1 MVSLARENFNGYLKE
16 KELAMMERKEIDMD
30 SKIILAGA
38 MTLFDELFVL
48 DLESGIYTVYKM
60 DSVMSQVAT
69 DSDFNEFNITY
80 GERLIHPDDREKF
93 FGAFFLE
100 NLRKRVAEGERRISV
115 EVRRKSA
122 EGFYHWCELTATK
135 FDDNVAF
142 STKMVMSFRDID
154 ELRAARQEERY
165 ATHRFTSAVN
175 SIYDAIY
182 EGELYSDILHIWKT
196 PGKKIKGFV
205 PEKSI
210 KKQID
215 QVLEVSVHPDYQEE
229 VGLAIGSN
237 VVEREF
243 KNGKE
248 KLYYEA
254 PCMGEDGK
262 YRWFSFQVHLLEM
275 SENEI
280 HVMYYIKDIDDAKK
294 REKRKH
300 DELQQALAMA
310 RKANDAKM
318 EFLSRMSH
326 DIRTPINAIVGMTAV
341 VDENR
346 YDPGAVGECLKKID
360 VSAKFLLT
368 LIDDILDMSKI
379 EGGKVSIV
387 NREMSFEKL
396 ISDLMILC
404 QNLANDKQQ
413 EFKISI
419 GENVRASYVGDSLR
433 INQVFLN
440 LISNAFKYTPDG
452 GCICFSVDAEPVAD
466 GKQWLVVVVSDNGI
480 GMSEDFIGRAFEPFE
495 QEDVERGRASD
506 SSGLGLTLTL
516 SLVVMMGG
524 TISIKSEKNKGS
536 AFTVRFPLEVIEGED
551 KGLVEEMKERYL
563 AAEGER
569 GGIKHAFNHEKI
581 LLVEDDELNL
591 EIEKALLEMQGLDVE
606 TAKNGEEAANM
617 FEQSTPGTYRAILM
631 DLRMPVMDGLDAARA
646 IRSMFREDAA
656 SVPIIIMTADSFH
669 DEQEEAKDAGV
680 NDYLTKPVDANEIR
694 RHLIRL
700 LNR

>member
-1 MVSLARENFNGYLKE
+1 MVERE
-16 KELAMMERKEIDMD
+16 EIDMD

-69 DSDFNEFNITY
+69 DKNFNDFNIAY

-100 NLRKRVAEGERRISV
+100 NLRRRVAGGEKRIAV

-122 EGFYHWCELTATK
+122 EGVYHWCELTATK
-135 FDDNVAF
+135 FDDSEFF

-182 EGELYSDILHIWKT
+182 EGELYSDSLHIWKT
-196 PGKKIKGFV
+196 PWKKIKGFA

-210 KKQID
+210 KKQIE

-229 VGLAIGSN
+229 VGLAISSN
-237 VVEREF
+237 NVEREI
-243 KNGKE
+243 KNGKK

-275 SENEI
+275 SENAI

-326 DIRTPINAIVGMTAV
+326 DIRTPINAIVGMAAV
-341 VDENR
+341 VGENTH
-346 YDPGAVGECLKKID
+346 DPSTVGECLKKID

-387 NREMSFEKL
+387 NRQMSFEKL
-396 ISDLMILC
+396 ISDLTTLC
-404 QNLANDKQQ
+404 QNLADDKQQ

-419 GENVRASYVGDSLR
+419 GEKVRSCYVGDSLR

-452 GCICFSVDAEPVAD
+452 GRICFSVEAEPVSE
-466 GKQWLVVVVSDNGI
+466 GKQWLTVVVSDNGI
-480 GMSEDFIGRAFEPFE
+480 GMSEDFIGRVFEPFE

-506 SSGLGLTLTL
+506 STGLGLTLTL

-524 TISIKSEKNKGS
+524 TISVKSEKNIGS
-536 AFTVRFPLEVIEGED
+536 AFTVRFPLEVIEGEE
-551 KGLVEEMKERYL
+551 KGLLEELSEKYL
-563 AAEGER
+563 EAGGVR
-569 GGIKHAFNHEKI
+569 GNGIRRVFNHELI

-591 EIEKALLEMQGLDVE
+591 EIEKAILEMQGLRVE
-606 TAKNGEEAANM
+606 IAKNGEEAVNL
-617 FEQSTPGTYRAILM
+617 FEQSIPGTYQAILM
-631 DLRMPVMDGLDAARA
+631 DIRMPVMDGLEAARA
-646 IRSMFREDAA
+646 IRALFREDAS
-656 SVPIIIMTADSFH
+656 SVPIIAMTADSFH

-680 NDYLTKPVDANEIR
+680 NDYLTKPVDANEIY
-694 RHLIRL
+694 RHLNRL
-700 LNR
+700 LKRE